1 MSLSP
6 ETLELVSR
14 GLGKLRPFVPSAST
28 GYVFD
33 GEEYTNYPT
42 LAAYCKAKLREREFC
57 YDTSYLAHGEG
68 RSRAAVHEP
77 FRDANGFT
85 GGEEFSANGETD
97 DLALILAFS
106 QAVAKGALP

>member
-1 MSLSP
+1 VSLSP
-6 ETLELVSR
+6 ETLELCAR
-14 GLGKLRPFVPSAST
+14 GLNSGEQYPVWKLGTYSHA
-28 GYVFD
+28 D
-33 GEEYTNYPT
+33 
-42 LAAYCKAKLREREFC
+42 LAAACKAKLRERGFC

-77 FRDANGFT
+77 FRDVNGFA

-97 DLALILAFS
+97 DLALILAFA